1 MKEMKPDP
9 ISNMNMNM
17 NMNMKIS
24 TKRWHGLEPGGYHL
38 VNVLLH
44 CVATGLFAVLCGSL
58 LGSHRR
64 LASAVASLLFAA
76 HPIHTEAVAGIVGR
90 ADVGAAVFF
99 LLALLCYR
107 RYTQARTRITSFKVV
122 YGANNN
128 VAPALLGLRKWAW
141 LAATLLM
148 AAASMLTK
156 EHGVT
161 VLAVCAIYDLLV
173 HSKVK
178 PRDVIATLCQVI
190 NKISLIRLASAS
202 HPPHIRLR
210 QSHSSLPAVMP
221 EILAR

>member
-1 MKEMKPDP
+1 M
-9 ISNMNMNM
+9 
-17 NMNMKIS
+17 
-24 TKRWHGLEPGGYHL
+24 HGLEPAGYHL

-44 CVATGLFAVLCGSL
+44 CTATGLFAVLCGCL
-58 LGSHRR
+58 FGSQRR

-107 RYTQARTRITSFKVV
+107 RYAQVRTSITSFKVV

-128 VAPALLGLRKWAW
+128 VAPTLLGLRKWAW
-141 LAATLLM
+141 LVATLFM

-156 EHGVT
+156 EHGVS
-161 VLAVCAIYDLLV
+161 VLAVCAVYDLLV

-178 PRDVIATLCQVI
+178 PRDVIATLWQVTI
-190 NKISLIRLASAS
+190 IHRNILLRLVVTDSAIIPSEPILHKHKPRLNRSLTHRKA
-202 HPPHIRLR
+202 
-210 QSHSSLPAVMP
+210 
-221 EILAR
+221 

>member
-1 MKEMKPDP
+1 M
-9 ISNMNMNM
+9 
-17 NMNMKIS
+17 
-24 TKRWHGLEPGGYHL
+24 HGLEPGGYHL

-44 CVATGLFAVLCGSL
+44 CTATGLFSVLCSSL
-58 LGSHRR
+58 LGSQRR
-64 LASAVASLLFAA
+64 LATAVASLLFAA

-99 LLALLCYR
+99 LVALLCYR
-107 RYTQARTRITSFKVV
+107 RYAALRSAITTFKVV

-128 VAPALLGLRKWAW
+128 VAPPLLGLRKWAW

-161 VLAVCAIYDLLV
+161 VLAVCAVYDLLV

-178 PRDVIATLCQVI
+178 PRDVITTLWQVTTTTSSSAP
-190 NKISLIRLASAS
+190 NKRRSIHEVLFI
-202 HPPHIRLR
+202 IC
-210 QSHSSLPAVMP
+210 
-221 EILAR
+221 